1 MKIGGNMENP
11 YEFIRAA
18 SSILKRLHTP
28 KLEKLFNDYVDAE
41 LDAKFG
47 IVEKIIIEKMRMN

>member
-1 MKIGGNMENP
+1 MGAVMENP

-18 SSILKRLHTP
+18 GCVIHRLHSD
-28 KLEKLFNDYVDAE
+28 KLKKLFNDYVDAE

-47 IVEKIIIEKMRMN
+47 IVEKIIIEKMRMH

>member
-1 MKIGGNMENP
+1 MENP

-18 SSILKRLHTP
+18 GCVIHRLHSD
-28 KLEKLFNDYVDAE
+28 KLKKLFNDYVDAE

-47 IVEKIIIEKMRMN
+47 IVEKIIIEKMRMH